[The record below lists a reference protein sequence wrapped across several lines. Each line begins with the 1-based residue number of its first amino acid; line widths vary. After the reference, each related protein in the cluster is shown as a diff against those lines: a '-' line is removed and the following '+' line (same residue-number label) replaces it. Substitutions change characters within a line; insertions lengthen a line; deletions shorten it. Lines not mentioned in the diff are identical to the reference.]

1 MYRYESLVLLREG
14 NLEYV
19 CTVPLKLEVS
29 YQSSFT
35 SHEMS
40 VSETSFSFQETSVSS
55 LKTNVLSCKTRE

>member
-29 YQSSFT
+29 YQSGFT

-40 VSETSFSFQETSVSS
+40 ISETSFSFQETSVSS
-55 LKTNVLSCKTRE
+55 LKTNVLS